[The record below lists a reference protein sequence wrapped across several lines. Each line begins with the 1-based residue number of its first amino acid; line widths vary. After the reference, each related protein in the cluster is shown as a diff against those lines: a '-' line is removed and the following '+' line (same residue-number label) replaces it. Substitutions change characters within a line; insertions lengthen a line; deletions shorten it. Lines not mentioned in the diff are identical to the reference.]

1 MKGVKKPTLC
11 GLKRENQAMMFWY
24 LLRVCPAF
32 AAVWLNAPAF
42 VGVPTLGCEWL
53 AHCCASSAS
62 KSMMSS
68 IMVSVFTPSLPICTV
83 GPIIC

>member
-1 MKGVKKPTLC
+1 MKGVKKPALC

-53 AHCCASSAS
+53 
-62 KSMMSS
+62 
-68 IMVSVFTPSLPICTV
+68 
-83 GPIIC
+83 